1 MVGRKQSEKTL
12 YLVLTPALLP
22 TGSNC
27 TAAPAHSF
35 SFIPAYLF
43 EPTAPP
49 PSPPSCSLRE
59 ILHFPPMMTIHLLYN
74 CKALGVITRPNRN
87 FAKISQKARDQV
99 HERGPVQKCVQFH
112 FSLGGGRGGEGSA
125 DSFVPDR
132 YNNMKSSGWPPSV
145 DRPQSRLRN

>member
-43 EPTAPP
+43 EPNTPPPSLP
-49 PSPPSCSLRE
+49 PSPPPLM
-59 ILHFPPMMTIHLLYN
+59 LPQGNFAFPPNDDNTF
-74 CKALGVITRPNRN
+74 AL
-87 FAKISQKARDQV
+87 
-99 HERGPVQKCVQFH
+99 
-112 FSLGGGRGGEGSA
+112 
-125 DSFVPDR
+125 
-132 YNNMKSSGWPPSV
+132 
-145 DRPQSRLRN
+145 